1 MDMVCTFQ
9 DNTTKLTDINTES
22 CQYPDLLL
30 GGDGALYAC
39 WQSYSQ
45 KHDRIFAC
53 VLRDGKPFARLQV
66 SGSGQAFKPVLFEL
80 RGRIHVAW
88 SEFSGGRWKLMAR
101 AYAPEGLGEAVVI
114 GESAGV
120 FFPRAAVD
128 GETAYLAWTQ
138 QQQGESRILLCSF
151 DGERAGKPLEV
162 SRGSHCYRPALAVW
176 DGKLCCA
183 YDCFE
188 DGQYFVRALTV
199 EGGAPG
205 RELTLSEGTT
215 WACAPELA
223 VTSSGLTALWYAI
236 APRADI
242 DYWTAELGMEGGAL
256 CRKSA
261 ARLARIR
268 DWFASVALASNGR
281 RDILVHSKSYHAM
294 VARSRQDGDAWSNSV
309 IIYCDAHLCA
319 GVRPRIVV
327 TPDDMVYI
335 IYQYANGN
343 GHRERYADVRLF
355 RASFAEIAS
364 RDDGYVDALTNNF
377 TRPIEVPKLLE
388 AVDAEEKRGWLS
400 RNGYLGL
407 DLLFGDIHGQ
417 SDMSDGSGQIDLYYN
432 YARTVSKLDFTAL
445 TDHDCFT
452 DVITESEWEYMRT
465 TCNEFNRDGEFS
477 TLLAYEWTSNEV
489 RYDFGHKNVYYPG
502 GEGEIFRACEKE
514 GLTPDRLFANVKKY
528 GGIAIP
534 HHPAAT
540 WEVVSAATDW
550 DFHDPE
556 VQRLAEIFS
565 RHAPFEKKGTTSI
578 YTKNNPR
585 LDGKYV
591 QDALAKGYRLGF
603 TAGSD
608 SHQMEHG
615 TEGGIVA
622 AFVPAQRREDIFA
635 ALYNRFVYAT
645 TGARILVSLKIN
657 GARMGSEIS
666 VCAGGRLRVEI
677 DVLGTRA
684 LRSVELVQDNEDV
697 FSPACEGRA
706 CRCEQELTLAKGSCF
721 YLRVTQQ
728 DEHQA
733 WSSPIWVDV
742 IG

>member
-1 MDMVCTFQ
+1 M
-9 DNTTKLTDINTES
+9 
-22 CQYPDLLL
+22 
-30 GGDGALYAC
+30 
-39 WQSYSQ
+39 
-45 KHDRIFAC
+45 
-53 VLRDGKPFARLQV
+53 
-66 SGSGQAFKPVLFEL
+66 
-80 RGRIHVAW
+80 
-88 SEFSGGRWKLMAR
+88 
-101 AYAPEGLGEAVVI
+101 
-114 GESAGV
+114 
-120 FFPRAAVD
+120 
-128 GETAYLAWTQ
+128 
-138 QQQGESRILLCSF
+138 
-151 DGERAGKPLEV
+151 
-162 SRGSHCYRPALAVW
+162 
-176 DGKLCCA
+176 
-183 YDCFE
+183 
-188 DGQYFVRALTV
+188 
-199 EGGAPG
+199 
-205 RELTLSEGTT
+205 
-215 WACAPELA
+215 
-223 VTSSGLTALWYAI
+223 
-236 APRADI
+236 
-242 DYWTAELGMEGGAL
+242 
-256 CRKSA
+256 
-261 ARLARIR
+261 
-268 DWFASVALASNGR
+268 
-281 RDILVHSKSYHAM
+281 
-294 VARSRQDGDAWSNSV
+294 
-309 IIYCDAHLCA
+309 
-319 GVRPRIVV
+319 
-327 TPDDMVYI
+327 
-335 IYQYANGN
+335 
-343 GHRERYADVRLF
+343 
-355 RASFAEIAS
+355 
-364 RDDGYVDALTNNF
+364 DALTNNF
-377 TRPIEVPKLLE
+377 TRPIEAPKLLE

-684 LRSVELVQDNEDV
+684 LRSVELVPGQRGRVLPRLRGPRLPLRAGADAGTGQLLL
-697 FSPACEGRA
+697 PARHPAGRA
-706 CRCEQELTLAKGSCF
+706 PGLVQPHLGGRD
-721 YLRVTQQ
+721 R
-728 DEHQA
+728 
-733 WSSPIWVDV
+733 
-742 IG
+742 